1 MNASVVNGGVGF
13 LIGVLAVLNSSCV
26 ESTPR
31 GSDVRPKHST
41 EATEAWYERSLVGME
56 VGPTGAQFGH
66 SDAKDTR
73 YCAKFD
79 GHQIVRRC
87 LSANCDYLVIWAR
100 DGDYAYY
107 DSKLLPKAPGL
118 GKRDALRETMKE
130 AQKHNLPVIAYC
142 VVQQGGHFSEKH
154 PEYEMR
160 DYEGNRIGRF
170 CYNSGYLDVMKDI
183 VA

>member
-1 MNASVVNGGVGF
+1 MEPEASECVSALLEWIPIMNGANRRPLMNASVVNGGVGF
-13 LIGVLAVLNSSCV
+13 LIGVLALLNSSCV

-31 GSDVRPKHST
+31 GSDVRLKHST

-100 DGDYAYY
+100 DWPAPQ
-107 DSKLLPKAPGL
+107 KLCQFEL
-118 GKRDALRETMKE
+118 
-130 AQKHNLPVIAYC
+130 
-142 VVQQGGHFSEKH
+142 
-154 PEYEMR
+154 
-160 DYEGNRIGRF
+160 EGIR
-170 CYNSGYLDVMKDI
+170 
-183 VA
+183 